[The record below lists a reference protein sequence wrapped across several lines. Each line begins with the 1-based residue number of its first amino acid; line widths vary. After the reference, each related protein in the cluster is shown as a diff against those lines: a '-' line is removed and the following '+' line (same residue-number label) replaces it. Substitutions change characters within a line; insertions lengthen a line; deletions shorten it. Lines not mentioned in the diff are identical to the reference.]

1 MKYMKRIVSLLF
13 TIALASVY
21 ANAQLNVKSSS
32 SNEDIICK
40 DMYCS
45 VRSNSDGEYFLI
57 TVDKMQR
64 TNATLTIFLG
74 NDTQSALLTLSDLF
88 NWFDGAENK
97 SSLIITDTKS
107 GEDLTLY
114 RVSQGT
120 YIITNGDAEYAR
132 HSYNQALTTA
142 LVGGVKQQNNSSSP
156 ILGYV
161 TPKVLKKA
169 ISTLSNL

>member
-1 MKYMKRIVSLLF
+1 MKRIVSILF
-13 TIALASVY
+13 IIAIASAS

-45 VRSNSDGEYFLI
+45 VRSNNDGEYYLI

-64 TNATLTIFLG
+64 TNATLTVFLG
-74 NDTQSALLTLSDLF
+74 DDEESALLTLNDMF
-88 NWFDGAENK
+88 GWFDGAENK

-107 GEDLTLY
+107 GEELTLY

-142 LVGGVKQQNNSSSP
+142 LVGGVKQQNNSASP

-169 ISTLSNL
+169 ISILSNL